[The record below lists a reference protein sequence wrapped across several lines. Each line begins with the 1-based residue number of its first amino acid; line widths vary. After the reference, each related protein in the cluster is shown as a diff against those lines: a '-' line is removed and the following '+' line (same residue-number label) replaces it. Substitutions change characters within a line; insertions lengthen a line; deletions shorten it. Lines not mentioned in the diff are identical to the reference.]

1 MAHSKG
7 KDKQKLSLKKDLMAD
22 LLNKNFKTTILKMCF
37 DLKGDVKKVNK
48 MMEGHSRNINK
59 KIEDLNKSKNKL

>member
-7 KDKQKLSLKKDLMAD
+7 KDKQKLSLKRDLMAD
-22 LLNKNFKTTILKMCF
+22 LLNKNFKTTILKMCI

-59 KIEDLNKSKNKL
+59 EIENLSKNKNKI